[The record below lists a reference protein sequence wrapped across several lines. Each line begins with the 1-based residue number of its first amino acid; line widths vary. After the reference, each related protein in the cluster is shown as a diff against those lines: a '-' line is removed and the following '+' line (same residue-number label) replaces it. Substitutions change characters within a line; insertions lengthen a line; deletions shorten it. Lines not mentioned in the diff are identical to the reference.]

1 MNDWHTFVTQTRLVT
16 DQSGHTYSYL
26 VPPSWKTELQLWDV
40 FQELQLPHDLD
51 SYLHSLDLVCAVV
64 GIVLGIPRSVVENE
78 FDFETVER
86 VFEEVWSYINPAEII
101 EEEKSKTASTVS
113 VSKDSEFNLANV
125 LAMFGV
131 ECGYLPSDVL
141 DMPRRQVI
149 ALAEAVS
156 KYVSQKLK
164 FQAAIHGA
172 EVDGEAEPA
181 QIDNEDYW
189 RSLAAKGLPVEVL

>member
-1 MNDWHTFVTQTRLVT
+1 MNDWHTFVTQTRLVVG
-16 DQSGHTYSYL
+16 QSGRTYSYSI
-26 VPPSWKTELQLWDV
+26 PPSWKIELQLWDI

-64 GIVLGIPRSVVENE
+64 GAVLGIPSSEVENE
-78 FDFETVER
+78 FDFETVEH
-86 VFEEVWSYINPAEII
+86 VFEEVWSYINPTEII
-101 EEEKSKTASTVS
+101 EAEKARPDLDKTSHGV
-113 VSKDSEFNLANV
+113 EFNLANV

-172 EVDGEAEPA
+172 EVDSEAEPA
-181 QIDNEDYW
+181 QIDNENYW
-189 RSLAAKGLPVEVL
+189 QSLAAKGLPVEVR